1 MSSKI
6 AQMYVEVTANTAEAQ
21 TGLSGLKDAMKTGA
35 IIAAGFTAAYL
46 AVQKGI
52 DATVGTFTRYA
63 DSVRTISQL
72 TNTSAESTSRLIAVT
87 GRYEI
92 GTEDLTTASR
102 KLATQGLSLT
112 VDTIA
117 KLSDQFLKL
126 STGAERQTFL
136 TLNLGRAS
144 AQWTEILSQGS
155 AAIMANNAAVNSGL
169 ILNEA
174 ALEKAHAY
182 ELANKDLA
190 NSFLALKM
198 SIGQAITPTLSYAA
212 NIIALRMEAHNLN
225 VEITNGAFGA
235 YKDYDSLL
243 KDVNT
248 ALVNQT
254 IATNSANNAV
264 TRFDKG
270 ELDAAGASSVLGGAL
285 AGVGAQAN
293 GLVDTLDAAFQRL
306 MNILAL
312 GANYST
318 QSDNAALQYARTHG
332 QTTFTG
338 GGGGGGWVLK
348 GTQNGPG
355 TPKAWSN
362 GSSWYYGDNPPGK
375 ASGGSFSGWAMVG
388 DAPGGVTTPY
398 TEYVYAPHGAMVY
411 NQSQMSGKSAPPMNG
426 GGMIGG
432 NMELSDRSL
441 HKLADL
447 FTMALAKR

>member
-6 AQMYVEVTANTAEAQ
+6 AQMYVEVTADTTQAQ

-35 IIAAGFTAAYL
+35 IIAAGFTAAYF
-46 AVQKGI
+46 AVQKGL

-87 GRYEI
+87 GKYEI

-117 KLSDQFLKL
+117 QLSDQFLKL

-136 TLNLGRAS
+136 TNNLGRAS
-144 AQWTEILSQGS
+144 AQWAEILSQGS

-169 ILNEA
+169 ILNAA
-174 ALEKAHAY
+174 ALDKAHAY

-198 SIGQAITPTLSYAA
+198 QIGQAATPTLAYAA
-212 NIIALRMEAHNLN
+212 NIISLRMEAHSLG
-225 VEITNGAFGA
+225 VEITNGVMGA
-235 YKDYDSLL
+235 YKDYDHLL
-243 KDVNT
+243 VDVDRAQIN
-248 ALVNQT
+248 AAISANSVANGLAHLDKGDRDV
-254 IATNSANNAV
+254 IATAPV
-264 TRFDKG
+264 
-270 ELDAAGASSVLGGAL
+270 L
-285 AGVGAQAN
+285 AGVLGYVSTAAGTLADALAQDFAVLM
-293 GLVDTLDAAFQRL
+293 GLDEWARDPAHRSVGSGSGYTPPKGSGSAGSVATGVIDKTTGKAQYRDPD
-306 MNILAL
+306 
-312 GANYST
+312 GTYS
-318 QSDNAALQYARTHG
+318 YH
-332 QTTFTG
+332 
-338 GGGGGGWVLK
+338 
-348 GTQNGPG
+348 
-355 TPKAWSN
+355 
-362 GSSWYYGDNPPGK
+362 

>member
-6 AQMYVEVTANTAEAQ
+6 AQMYVEVTADTTQAQ

-35 IIAAGFTAAYL
+35 IIAAGFTAAYF
-46 AVQKGI
+46 AVQKGL

-87 GRYEI
+87 GKYEI

-117 KLSDQFLKL
+117 QLSDQFLKL

-136 TLNLGRAS
+136 TNNLGRAS

-169 ILNEA
+169 ILNAA
-174 ALEKAHAY
+174 ALDKAHAY

-198 SIGQAITPTLSYAA
+198 QIGQAATPTLAYAA
-212 NIIALRMEAHNLN
+212 NIISLRMEAHSLG
-225 VEITNGAFGA
+225 VEITNGVMGA
-235 YKDYDSLL
+235 YKDYDHLL
-243 KDVNT
+243 VDVDRAQIN
-248 ALVNQT
+248 AAISANSVANGLAHLDKGDRDV
-254 IATNSANNAV
+254 IATAPV
-264 TRFDKG
+264 
-270 ELDAAGASSVLGGAL
+270 L
-285 AGVGAQAN
+285 AGVLGYVSTAAGTLADALQA
-293 GLVDTLDAAFQRL
+293 DFDRL
-306 MNILAL
+306 MHLKDLAGSIGNDPL
-312 GANYST
+312 TRSVSSYASSSVSSGAV
-318 QSDNAALQYARTHG
+318 G
-332 QTTFTG
+332 FTG
-338 GGGGGGWVLK
+338 VIDKTTGK
-348 GTQNGPG
+348 RQYRDYDGTF
-355 TPKAWSN
+355 S
-362 GSSWYYGDNPPGK
+362 YK
-375 ASGGSFSGWAMVG
+375 ASGGSFSGWAKVG